1 MPPRSSRSKSPAAKK
16 KGAAFD
22 PMDYQD
28 EAVALVLCLGL
39 AHFAGPPSSLTE
51 SLTGLTGAL
60 DKNLPSV
67 VGGQTAMLT
76 LHTLNCCQN
85 RGKKFWLTD
94 IMECVGSVYAAGIAL
109 ALLKD
114 GGSLGDALMGGDES
128 KYVFTA
134 ICWYL
139 QNHSIGGV
147 VPNLWKMVTD
157 SPIGA
162 GLQKAM
168 SLATILYVNG
178 IIWQAASGDGYI
190 TPLVKAALVASA
202 SSAIPAKPISSPTT
216 TSALVIGVLA
226 VTKGLTA
233 LPEPIPSAIGQN
245 IGEATKAVTGIVPL
259 GSDTEA
265 IYHNLIII
273 SFFLGGML
281 ASVGVPG
288 EILNPGPAVGGL
300 VNKVLNIKA

>member
-22 PMDYQD
+22 PMEYQD
-28 EAVALVLCLGL
+28 EAIALALCLGL
-39 AHFAGPPSSLTE
+39 AYVADQENMGTDSLKD
-51 SLTGLTGAL
+51 LTGAL
-60 DKNLPSV
+60 GKDLPHVGESV
-67 VGGQTAMLT
+67 VLT

-94 IMECVGSVYAAGIAL
+94 IMECVASVYAAGIAL
-109 ALLKD
+109 ALLN
-114 GGSLGDALMGGDES
+114 GGTLGDALMGGDES

-147 VPNLWKMVTD
+147 VPNLWNMVTT

-168 SLATILYVNG
+168 SLATIVFVNG
-178 IIWQAASGDGYI
+178 VIWKAASGEGLI
-190 TPLVKAALVASA
+190 TPVVKAALVAGA
-202 SSAIPAKPISSPTT
+202 TSAIPAKPISSPTT
-216 TSALVIGVLA
+216 TAALVIGVLA
-226 VTKGLTA
+226 VTNGLQT
-233 LPEPIPSAIGQN
+233 LPAPIPEAIGST
-245 IGEATKAVTGIVPL
+245 IGKVTTQVTSIVPL
-259 GSDTEA
+259 GATTEA
-265 IYHNLIII
+265 IYNNLIII

-288 EILNPGPAVGGL
+288 EILNPGPVAGGL

>member
-22 PMDYQD
+22 PMEYQD
-28 EAVALVLCLGL
+28 EAIALGLCLGL
-39 AHFAGPPSSLTE
+39 AYLADQDMGTQSLTD
-51 SLTGLTGAL
+51 LTGAL
-60 DKNLPSV
+60 SKDLPH
-67 VGGQTAMLT
+67 VGQSAVLT

-109 ALLKD
+109 ELLN

-139 QNHSIGGV
+139 QNHSIGGA
-147 VPNLWKMVTD
+147 VPNLWNMVTA

-168 SLATILYVNG
+168 SLATIVFVNG
-178 IIWQAASGDGYI
+178 IIWKAASGGGLI

-216 TSALVIGVLA
+216 TAALVIGVLA
-226 VTKGLTA
+226 VTNGLTE
-233 LPEPIPSAIGQN
+233 LPAPIPDAIGST
-245 IGEATKAVTGIVPL
+245 IGQVTTKVTDIVPL
-259 GSDTEA
+259 GATPQA
-265 IYHNLIII
+265 IYNNLIII

-288 EILNPGPAVGGL
+288 EILNPGPFAGGL